1 MPSLSAGLIMGK
13 KKKEKKKKEKITYV
27 DDNSTVVDMNVEG
40 HRWYNKNKQPKK
52 ESTFKEKWNTYISTV
67 KLMLVP
73 LAITLGIML
82 VIYLIVLLLAKL

>member
-1 MPSLSAGLIMGK
+1 MGK
-13 KKKEKKKKEKITYV
+13 KKKKQEKKEKIVYI
-27 DDNSTVVDMNVEG
+27 DDNSTVVDMNVDG

-52 ESTFKEKWNTYISTV
+52 ESTFKEKWKTYISTV

-82 VIYLIVLLLAKL
+82 VMYVLVLLLAKL